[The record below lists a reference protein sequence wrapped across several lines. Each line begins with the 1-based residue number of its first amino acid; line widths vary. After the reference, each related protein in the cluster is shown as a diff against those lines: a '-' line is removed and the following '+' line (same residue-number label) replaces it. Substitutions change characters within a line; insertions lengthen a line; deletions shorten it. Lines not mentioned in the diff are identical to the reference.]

1 MKRSLTGITLI
12 AMSLMI
18 LVVSAFVYDQAS
30 QTTTQTVVNV
40 ASISLGNAALGNINE
55 GETILYTTA
64 NTSALDNILDITTA
78 ATNVYLYFDSD
89 LEGQTTNY
97 DTYQIEVI
105 VSSAPGGS
113 SLSGTIATLTMAAPD
128 TATGI
133 TLDVI
138 GNYVLDFQVTTTA
151 QAVSSNQDTT
161 VNITVTIENA

>member
-1 MKRSLTGITLI
+1 MKRSFAGVTLLALSI
-12 AMSLMI
+12 MI

-30 QTTTQTVVNV
+30 QTTTQTVINV

-55 GETILYTTA
+55 GETILYTPS
-64 NTSALDNILDITTA
+64 NTSALDDILDITTA
-78 ATNVYLYFDSD
+78 ATNVYLYFDTD

-138 GNYVLDFQVTTTA
+138 GNYILDFQVTTTA
-151 QAVSSNQDTT
+151 QAVGSNQDTT
-161 VNITVTIENA
+161 VNITVTVENA

>member
-1 MKRSLTGITLI
+1 
-12 AMSLMI
+12 MSLMI

-55 GETILYTTA
+55 GETILYTPA

>member
-1 MKRSLTGITLI
+1 MKRSFTGITLI

-55 GETILYTTA
+55 GETILYTPA

>member
-1 MKRSLTGITLI
+1 
-12 AMSLMI
+12 
-18 LVVSAFVYDQAS
+18 
-30 QTTTQTVVNV
+30 
-40 ASISLGNAALGNINE
+40 
-55 GETILYTTA
+55 
-64 NTSALDNILDITTA
+64 
-78 ATNVYLYFDSD
+78 VYLYFDTD

-113 SLSGTIATLTMAAPD
+113 SLSGTIATLTMATPD

-138 GNYVLDFQVTTTA
+138 GNYVLDFQVNTTA

>member
-1 MKRSLTGITLI
+1 
-12 AMSLMI
+12 MI

-55 GETILYTTA
+55 GETILYTPA

>member
-55 GETILYTTA
+55 GETILYTPA